1 MTSPMERPPPGYA
14 PATPN
19 DTTPRAP
26 PSVSRSAVAVAAAV
40 FPTPHT
46 RVSAPWATAASVSVA
61 AATGA
66 AGEITAVIPDHAYFD
81 DPVQVGDAVT
91 LAWKPEDA
99 HRLAA

>member
-1 MTSPMERPPPGYA
+1 MKGMDRFTALADPTRRRIVEMLGQ
-14 PATPN
+14 
-19 DTTPRAP
+19 RAM
-26 PSVSRSAVAVAAAV
+26 
-40 FPTPHT
+40 
-46 RVSAPWATAASVSVA
+46 
-61 AATGA
+61 A